1 MRRLLTLLWVV
12 LSAAAASA
20 QQADERLR
28 ELERK
33 LDQAA
38 GHIQQLTSIVES
50 LRSEIANLKRKQT
63 ESISAPTSS
72 RKPVEKSADE
82 FNERVIGPRLG
93 ASERNHPIEPKPE
106 IFIQTRYSAA
116 PIRDSAS
123 EFEPN
128 ISLTRIES
136 RWAGR
141 VSERVGAGLEIQ
153 FHPAIDGSPEELVND
168 AFVEYY
174 INDHATI
181 RAGQF
186 VKPFGF
192 DVQQSSAVRESPE
205 RGIFAGYFFPG
216 QRDRGVMI
224 SGDLDF
230 VDRRALKNVHYFLG
244 AFNGNRF
251 FNDNNRQMNV
261 VARVRKLFDRPRV
274 AVGVSLQSGKQLLP
288 EGTSGDNDENLIGLD
303 LQYAVGRFGFR
314 GEFVAGNMPS
324 TLLSIQPEFSP
335 AFRPG
340 AQSSGG
346 HLFATYQIS
355 QRDNVYARYDQF
367 NGDPV
372 TGKNVRAFN
381 FGYFRPIGEM
391 SRLAFDYQFKNRPS
405 FNDDAVN
412 GRFHITWNIEF

>member
-1 MRRLLTLLWVV
+1 MKRLLTLFWL
-12 LSAAAASA
+12 ASMTAFVDA
-20 QQADERLR
+20 QQPDEKMR

-38 GHIQQLTSIVES
+38 SHIQQLSSIVES
-50 LRSEIANLKRKQT
+50 LRSEIANLKRQET
-63 ESISAPTSS
+63 ESASAPTSPS
-72 RKPVEKSADE
+72 KPDEKSADE
-82 FNERVIGPRLG
+82 FKERIIGPRLG
-93 ASERNHPIEPKPE
+93 ASERGHAVKPKPE

-116 PIRDSAS
+116 PIRNADS
-123 EFEPN
+123 EFDPN

-136 RWAGR
+136 RWSGR
-141 VSERVGAGLEIQ
+141 VSERLGAGLEIQ

-168 AFVEYY
+168 AFIEYY
-174 INDHATI
+174 VNDHATI

-186 VKPFGF
+186 IKPFGF
-192 DVQQSSAVRESPE
+192 DILQSSALRESPE

-216 QRDRGVMI
+216 QRDRGLMI

-230 VDRRALKNVHYFLG
+230 VKNRALKNVHYFLG
-244 AFNGNRF
+244 VFNGNRF
-251 FNDNNRQMNV
+251 FRDNNRQMNV
-261 VARVRKLFDRPRV
+261 VARVRKLFDRRRV
-274 AVGVSLQSGKQLLP
+274 AVGLSLQSGKQLLP

-324 TLLSIQPEFSP
+324 TLLSIEPEFSP

-340 AQSSGG
+340 ARSSGG

-372 TGKNVRAFN
+372 TGRNDRAFN
-381 FGYFRPIGEM
+381 FGYFRPLGET

-412 GRFHITWNIEF
+412 GRLHITWNIEF